1 MISVNEVYDTL
12 AKALPNVYVTKYYN
26 RITEQLPCVY
36 FRESHSPVRRYNQ
49 LDYQDEQHRLVCY
62 VEVYGYDTDDIVTT
76 IESTFKSMYFL
87 EELAEMIPN
96 YDPDIERVSLRFQ
109 RIITDGDTLP
119 AQEVSDNGTEENGNP

>member
-62 VEVYGYDTDDIVTT
+62 VEVYGYDIDDIVKT